1 MPRLPR
7 VLEIALTLRAMKC
20 LPVLALPLLL
30 SACASDVSPEDRDFF
45 YHGWKNPE
53 KSSQERMYGRG
64 QANYFKP
71 DDTARDTPTSEKSTN
86 ER

>member
-1 MPRLPR
+1 
-7 VLEIALTLRAMKC
+7 MKC
-20 LPVLALPLLL
+20 LPALALPLLL

-53 KSSQERMYGRG
+53 QSSRERMNGRG

-71 DDTARDTPTSEKSTN
+71 DDTARGIPTREKSTN
-86 ER
+86 ERSSEGSETSHQ